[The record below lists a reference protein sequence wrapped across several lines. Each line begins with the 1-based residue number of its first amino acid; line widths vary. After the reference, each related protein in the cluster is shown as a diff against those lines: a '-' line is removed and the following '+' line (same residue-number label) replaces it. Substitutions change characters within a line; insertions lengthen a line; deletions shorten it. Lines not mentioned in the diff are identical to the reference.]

1 MVRTTRLNGAS
12 NVVNTRTMK
21 VNSITVSLLAL
32 AVAALAGAPRP
43 LRAQSSTG
51 ADLGTDLETRP
62 ALVAEAKR
70 AEAQHRTGEAWL
82 LNQRLQK
89 GDFQDGDKILVK
101 LLGPVQLSQNPG
113 MDTLTVRAGRMLPIP
128 NMADLPLE
136 GVLRSELETRLSSHL
151 AKYLRDSAVKVIPL
165 LRLGVLGQVRNPGY
179 FSVPADILI
188 NDLVMKSGGPAPGAD
203 VGNMVIRRGGE
214 VIWNAQDTRTAL
226 ADGISLERL
235 HLRAGD
241 DLYVDDTKANG
252 IDWKMIGSIL
262 GPVVGLLF
270 GLRQLLR

>member
-1 MVRTTRLNGAS
+1 
-12 NVVNTRTMK
+12 MK
-21 VNSITVSLLAL
+21 VKGISVSLLAL
-32 AVAALAGAPRP
+32 AVASLAAAPFAA
-43 LRAQSSTG
+43 RAQSSSGGDVG
-51 ADLGTDLETRP
+51 ADLETRA
-62 ALVAEAKR
+62 ALTAEAKK

-136 GVLRSELETRLSSHL
+136 GVLRAELQERLSAHL
-151 AKYLRDSAVKVIPL
+151 AKYLRDSTVKVTPL
-165 LRLGVLGQVRNPGY
+165 LRLAVLGQVRNPGY
-179 FSVPADILI
+179 YYTPADILL

-203 VGNMVIRRGGE
+203 VGNMVIRRGAE
-214 VIWNAQDTRTAL
+214 VIWNQQDTRTAM
-226 ADGISLERL
+226 ADGLSLDRL

-241 DLYVDDTKANG
+241 ELYVDDTKTSG

-262 GPVVGLLF
+262 GPVVGVLF
-270 GLRQLLR
+270 GLRQLFR